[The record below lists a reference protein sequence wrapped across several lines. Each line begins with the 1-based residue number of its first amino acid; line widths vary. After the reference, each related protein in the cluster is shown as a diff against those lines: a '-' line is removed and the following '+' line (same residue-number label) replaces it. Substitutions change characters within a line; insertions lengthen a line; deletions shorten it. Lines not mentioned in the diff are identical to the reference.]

1 MSSTVV
7 RRYLKRGIRVFKAPS
22 LVVVIAVLLIAVAPS
37 AAQDCPGAT
46 QEGWDGG
53 DLNLW
58 HGLAGTVVLAPTTGG
73 NPSGYLEADSVTAGL
88 VSFGNQ
94 NPPWSGDWV
103 AGEIREILIDVNVLG
118 GDGITGPSFRIR
130 KGPASNGWYY
140 FNSGVITNDGQWH
153 SFTAPISPDWSD
165 AQAVAAGWLTYDDPI
180 IPFSETLAAM
190 GILSFLVSSVPA
202 NHPVGFDN
210 AEISCGIF
218 ADGFESGSTNA
229 WATVVGLSG

>member
-7 RRYLKRGIRVFKAPS
+7 RSYLKRGIGVFKDPS
-22 LVVVIAVLLIAVAPS
+22 LVVVIAVLFFAVAPS

-53 DLNLW
+53 DVNLW
-58 HGLAGTVVLAPTTGG
+58 HGLGGTVVSAPTTGG
-73 NPSGYLEADSVTAGL
+73 NPGGYLEAEKDSNFVWIANG
-88 VSFGNQ
+88 S
-94 NPPWSGDWV
+94 PPWSGDWV

-118 GDGITGPSFRIR
+118 GDGITGPDFRIR
-130 KGPASNGWYY
+130 KGAASNGWYY
-140 FNSGVITNDGQWH
+140 VNTGVIANDGQWH

-165 AQAVAAGWLTYDDPI
+165 AQAVAAGWVTYDNPI
-180 IPFSETLAAM
+180 IPFSETLTTM
-190 GILSFLVSSVPA
+190 GTLSFIVNNVQA
-202 NHPVGFDN
+202 DHPVGFDN

-229 WATVVGLSG
+229 WTAVVGL